1 MSIRLRPTGGPAPM
15 RPVYDQ
21 HLYDQCRAGLE
32 PAELLT
38 TAAREHLVYEL
49 WLLGWADVEVASYTL
64 MSTYTAAAIRTRLG
78 LSCRPPAGA
87 AA

>member
-1 MSIRLRPTGGPAPM
+1 MSIRLRPTGGPEPL

-21 HLYDQCRAGLE
+21 HLYDRCRAGFE

-38 TAAREHLVYEL
+38 TGARGQLVYEL
-49 WLLGWADVEVASYTL
+49 WARGWTDVEVAVHTR

-78 LSCRPPAGA
+78 LSCRPRGA

>member
-1 MSIRLRPTGGPAPM
+1 MSIRLRRTDGPAPA

-21 HLYDQCRAGLE
+21 HLYNRCRAGLE

-38 TAAREHLVYEL
+38 TNAREHLVHEL
-49 WLLGWADVEVASYTL
+49 WLLGWADVEVATYTR
-64 MSTYTAAAIRTRLG
+64 MSTYTAT
-78 LSCRPPAGA
+78 GA

>member
-1 MSIRLRPTGGPAPM
+1 MSIRLRRTDGPIPA

-21 HLYDQCRAGLE
+21 YLYRRCRDGLE

-38 TAAREHLVYEL
+38 TGARAELVAEL
-49 WLLGWADVEVASYTL
+49 WELGWTDVEVATHTR
-64 MSTYTAAAIRTRLG
+64 MSTYTAAVIRTRLG
-78 LSCRPPAGA
+78 LPCLPPTGA

>member
-1 MSIRLRPTGGPAPM
+1 VSIRLRRTDGPAPA
-15 RPVYDQ
+15 RPVYDE
-21 HLYDQCRAGLE
+21 HLYRQCRAGFE

-38 TAAREHLVYEL
+38 TGARGQLVHEL
-49 WLLGWADVEVASYTL
+49 WTLGWTDVEVAVHTR

>member
-1 MSIRLRPTGGPAPM
+1 MSIRLRPSDGPTPL

-21 HLYDQCRAGLE
+21 YLYDQCRAGLE

-38 TAAREHLVYEL
+38 TVAREHLVYEL
-49 WLLGWADVEVASYTL
+49 WLLGWADVEVATYTR

-78 LSCRPPAGA
+78 LPCRSTGA